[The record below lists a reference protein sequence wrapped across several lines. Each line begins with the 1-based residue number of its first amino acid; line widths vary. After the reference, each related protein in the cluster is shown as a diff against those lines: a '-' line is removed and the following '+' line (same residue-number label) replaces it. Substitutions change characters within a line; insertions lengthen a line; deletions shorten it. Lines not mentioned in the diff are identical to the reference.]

1 MGLKVNQCCCGC
13 TLKTGAIC
21 IALYHIAISSVFL
34 AVLPLMLYGKY
45 NSVGKHFSARNNT
58 DEERRRVERG
68 EEEEEE
74 KRRRAH
80 ELLDEGIKGIYIM
93 LIAVFSL
100 NIIINILLIIGARKE
115 KPLFVNIWIIVNSVF
130 LMTCIV
136 VIVLSVFMLFLD
148 WKLALLLMKISILCT
163 VMTSYFIVVVNSLYH
178 QLDRRQV
185 APCDDT
191 VPPIV
196 FIIDPP
202 PPLPPDHAPPPYH
215 SICEPFGTAEL
226 HSPQER

>member
-13 TLKTGAIC
+13 ALKTGAIC
-21 IALYHIAISSVFL
+21 IALYHIVISSVAL
-34 AVLPLMLYGKY
+34 AIVPVMLYGKY
-45 NSVGKHFSARNNT
+45 NPVGKHLSVRNNT

-68 EEEEEE
+68 EEEEE
-74 KRRRAH
+74 KRRRTH

-93 LIAVFSL
+93 LIAVFSF
-100 NIIINILLIIGARKE
+100 NIIVNILLIIGARKE
-115 KPLFVNIWIIVNSVF
+115 KPLLVNIWIIVNSVF
-130 LMTCIV
+130 LMTCIL
-136 VIVLSVFMLFLD
+136 VIVLSVFMLFVD
-148 WKLALLLMKISILCT
+148 WKLALLTMKISLLCT
-163 VMTSYFIVVVNSLYH
+163 GMSSYFIVVVNSLYH

-202 PPLPPDHAPPPYH
+202 PPLPPPHPPPH
-215 SICEPFGTAEL
+215 RRTIASVNRSEL
-226 HSPQER
+226 